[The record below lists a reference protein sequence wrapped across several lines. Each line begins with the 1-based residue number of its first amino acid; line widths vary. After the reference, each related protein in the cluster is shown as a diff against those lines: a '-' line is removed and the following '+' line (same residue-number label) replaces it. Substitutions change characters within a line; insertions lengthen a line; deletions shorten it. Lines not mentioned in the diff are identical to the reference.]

1 MKFQV
6 YIILLIS
13 IQLIYSNASRL
24 LNNHPNGVFR
34 SLFRLVVFLEA
45 YLENLKNENP
55 SLKSIS
61 KPFKNEDS
69 QNSQSQFLT
78 NKNLIFL
85 IIGFSEY

>member
-34 SLFRLVVFLEA
+34 SLTGNLNQED
-45 YLENLKNENP
+45 LENLKNENP

-61 KPFKNEDS
+61 KSFKKEDS